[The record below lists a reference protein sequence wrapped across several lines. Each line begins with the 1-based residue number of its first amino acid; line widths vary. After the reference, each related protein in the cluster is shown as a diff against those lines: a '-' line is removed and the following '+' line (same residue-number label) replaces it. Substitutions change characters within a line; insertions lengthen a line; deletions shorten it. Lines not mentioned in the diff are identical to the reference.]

1 MNNTFRKIYR
11 KIRLYDEIVI
21 VRHIGPDPDAI
32 SSQIALRDSIRE
44 TFPDKKVYAT
54 GSGVHKFKYIGD
66 LDKIDETKLTN
77 PLLIVVDLPNIS
89 RIDGAD
95 YKLYKEVIKIDHHPL
110 EDKMGEVEVVNTKAS
125 SAAEIIAELILNTRL
140 KLTKKVA
147 ENLFVGIVSDSN
159 RFLLSTSKTLRIVAE
174 LIEKG
179 HLNIKDVYPNLYQR
193 PLSEVKFQ
201 AFITQNLTVTENG
214 FAYIKIGAEDIERY
228 QVDSSTAS
236 NMINDF
242 NYIDGI
248 YVWTFVTYNAKNKQ
262 YKVNIRSRGPVIN
275 EIANKYNGGGHK
287 LASGVRTESS
297 EDINNL
303 LKDLDEACKN
313 YLKDIKDASNN

>member
-1 MNNTFRKIYR
+1 M
-11 KIRLYDEIVI
+11 YDEIVI

-44 TFPDKKVYAT
+44 TFPSKKVYAT

-66 LDKIDETKLTN
+66 LDKIDETKLIN
-77 PLLIVVDLPNIS
+77 PLLIVVDLPNIA
-89 RIDGAD
+89 RIDGANFS
-95 YKLYKEVIKIDHHPL
+95 LYKEVIKIDHHPF
-110 EDKMGEVEVVNTKAS
+110 EDKMGEIELVNTKAS

-159 RFLLSTSKTLRIVAE
+159 RFLLSTSKTLRLVAE

-214 FAYIKIGAEDIERY
+214 FAYIKIGTEDIEKY

-242 NYIDGI
+242 NYINGI

-287 LASGVRTESS
+287 LASGVRTESD

-303 LKDLDEACKN
+303 LKDLDNACKEWKN
-313 YLKDIKDASNN
+313 ENKDANK